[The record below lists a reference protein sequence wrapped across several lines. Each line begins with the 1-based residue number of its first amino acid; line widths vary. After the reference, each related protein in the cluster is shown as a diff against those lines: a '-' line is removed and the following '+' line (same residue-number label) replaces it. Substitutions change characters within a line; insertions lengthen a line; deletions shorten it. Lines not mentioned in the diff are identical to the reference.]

1 MEGEIKLGSTKKKKK
16 KKKKKKDLLKYFN
29 RIYKI
34 KKDVY
39 MFI

>member
-1 MEGEIKLGSTKKKKK
+1 MEGEMKLGSTKK